1 MLEGAVARLLNHLL
15 GKYVVDL
22 DTENLNVGI
31 FSGHVQLTDLKL
43 KTEALYEL
51 GLPIEVKAGTVGKIW
66 LQIPWTCL
74 WSQPVLVNIE
84 DLHIICGPLL
94 SDQPFDAEKNK
105 RLIRAFKRK
114 ILADLDTESHIIGG
128 PNSFSEHLVT
138 NILNCLQFSVTNVH
152 IRYEDVISYKTPISA
167 GLCIGSVTAETTNS
181 KWKPNKPETNSNTC
195 YYLVKLETLS
205 AYWNSD
211 SKLSKWNLPS
221 EYYVWRNAMSNSL
234 QNFSINDENFEF
246 VLKPM
251 TTKIKITMNKS
262 NIGNI
267 GKCLIDVIVQDCNL
281 QISKEQYDAILAVS
295 DSLKRILI
303 SWDFLASRPHETIL
317 GNTKAWWKYAY
328 FAVLDQRIRP
338 YSWKKIKNVRDYYRG
353 YVQTYKQIILNPN
366 DTELKLDLQKYEDN
380 LSVINVVIA
389 RQHARLLVQSRSL
402 SEKNFW
408 SMLPSPERTLLCKK
422 IGFYDKNCDQLQ
434 IDQQYNLRMGNFS
447 LSLTHDSKE
456 IFLLTLTQTN
466 FNFHPNQLEDTFK
479 ALVKIEG
486 LILEGSNEDEQ
497 LISILASEHL
507 STSPAYFFKAEL
519 EKMPTNSNASHKLNL
534 ALDSVECLYNQQ
546 FFDDLSKWLDNEYL
560 TQTSLFSEIND
571 CPQTIRSFFDEK
583 LQQKWDLTLSIKIPF
598 MVIPE
603 FGSFLKAD
611 NILVVDLG
619 RYLVTTELCQNSDL
633 IENATQMEMEEQLYS
648 KYHIECTDMQVLFCQ
663 NSDNWKDERKEK
675 DTDLHIIPKTA
686 FSATYACCT
695 RIEKTIPRY
704 KFNINFPTLKLNLSE
719 RKSGQILKFFTNNGN
734 YLERGKP
741 NPRPETDFYEHKIIQ
756 SYNLKYLSS
765 VESKVSIKDNFIKI
779 KRGKVDKNQLNK
791 IEKCADNVKKEDMNE
806 AWARYVDLPGL
817 EDNISPNN
825 NITVLLRFIINEFTL
840 VFSRSSDST
849 DRQYLMFRL
858 GLLTTDVALMTYGPA
873 YQISVN
879 SVLLT
884 DKLHTTPSGQY
895 LDLVHSPFPSTVD
908 VITILYRKVSASC
921 PDFWSHFHGVETS
934 LVADFG
940 TIHLL
945 LHQEAIHTLV
955 KYSNYL
961 FNKLKL
967 QTPLSIRDA
976 ALKSLKLINNVLH
989 QQPVTPVPPGSVKF
1003 SHSARFADVNV
1014 RVCDSDFDIINIQLS
1029 GLEMDFLFRANERF
1043 VFRSYLSNINVEHL
1057 SEVTLYS
1064 KVLSTDE
1071 DKVFELKYVR
1081 HASHINQN
1089 EISNREEMTTGG
1101 SFKFQLGQ
1109 IHLTLLYKLIVQIQR
1124 FVTNLEAVPYINNI
1138 IEYLYNAVTTVTD
1151 TLKANTKI
1159 HLAINVCGPIL
1170 LFPQKSSSPNV
1181 MIIDTG
1187 ELHVENFFKEYNSDT
1202 MENILIKW
1210 TGTTITRGVMTLIP
1224 SLEMQETLIEPI
1236 NLNFDIKRYTNIK
1249 SAQKFWD
1256 IDGALDP
1263 IQVTLGQRDISTIL
1277 SIYKDNI
1284 GEGKFVDLFP
1294 VQIKSPLTSAIT
1306 DETVKTLEAFF
1317 CEPKQKNIVAK
1328 FSLDEITLLLFFDS
1342 GELLSSPIRDLNHG
1356 LCKFKVSE
1364 VNTTFTIYTDGSLD
1378 GKLSADGI
1386 LVEEIG
1392 PDANIYDKRIL
1403 QSPVDDNKNNNCN
1416 ITINRAPIVDITFHQ
1431 NKSGD
1436 NSADVIIG
1444 RLSLSLSVPFCEK
1457 LALFVLECLPKD
1469 NSDIGI
1475 VNHGYECDTHEE
1487 KEYAASLTISLRIN
1501 KPEFIFVVET
1511 TSNKKRYF
1519 ITHTEILSDYSR
1531 HGNRLNLVVSL
1542 SGLHSLFYDIG
1553 VQSNEPYVILKQC
1566 DVEFSK
1572 CYSEEKGKKII
1583 ASISSVY
1590 VQICSRVVHSL
1601 SDILNDISEHF
1612 KVPELEPRD
1621 AVTKLEEDLWES
1633 KKMDD
1638 FVQPKPDSTLDNKL
1652 VAKEVELHEILLVPK
1667 FDIVLI
1673 FELEDTQV
1681 LLVKSTMEVTVYD
1694 WSSLLNC
1701 TCEVTIQ
1708 ANYFN
1713 ENLQVWEPVVD
1724 PVVIDE
1730 KEYRPWDVLVKIF
1743 QDKSLP
1749 MLSSLDQKSRNA
1761 TREKKSTPT
1770 TTEDED
1776 SGEDMMYLEPINP
1789 LHNRHNRRVKTSLST
1804 FLDDSDSENEDGAME
1819 KLAAAISDLF
1829 TGDWNES
1836 EDSDYI
1842 HSSDNEDDSDD
1853 NVKRKSQDDKM
1864 SQFASYTK
1872 STYVLIDA
1880 KEVLNVTITPT
1891 FLKVMNEL
1899 LTIYSNKTL
1908 SVITNK
1914 KTINLT
1920 NDIGPQS
1927 KVELYEKK
1935 SVESYEEDALI
1946 CVKTFEN
1953 QDSVPN
1959 SPSKSVYYVSD
1970 FSEDVNE
1977 DKDSTQGDVFKADLE
1992 NNYDFATMS
2001 SLQFPSETTPQLYD
2015 KINAHFMRVF
2025 IPHCTPIQTN
2035 CSKRAWQKLMRLH
2048 STIPGQKYYLAAKH
2062 TISKS
2067 GRNVVISSPLQIKN
2081 ETCFALSVLY
2091 QPSVLQQLNLEPVG
2105 DVTNP
2110 FETTMRIAV
2119 LEAHEHYNV
2128 PLYIAYH
2135 CKLFIQ
2141 PAYAEGHYTSD
2152 CGIWWKDLATELD
2165 IAHNLHCRPRTD
2177 SNLEVFSLRVMLT
2190 RNLDIPNSQA
2200 HTVPN
2205 YVIHLLPPL
2214 IFHNYLPYSLEV
2226 ENVGLKQ
2233 LIKIE
2238 PGEKKSVY
2246 SLDLSKDQKL
2256 LIRVKYNLLTWSGI
2270 LNFTTYLDEKIVV
2283 LSSDSKEIKH
2293 LAINT
2298 KTDREGSCN
2307 MFFYTPYWII
2317 NKIGLP
2323 LQIKASATNT
2333 VYDSNSEDILLFTYK
2348 RHGKQTLSVKV
2359 YDSNWSN
2366 EFGLECAGTTG
2377 LIICK
2382 DNERKKKYLFFLSI
2396 KLSQMCPRLTKIV
2409 TLLPTFLITN
2419 NTNKKLRF
2427 MEHNEKTD
2435 LWIDLESS
2443 QTVTFWPETSSM
2455 QMYVKYRDSKVISQ
2469 AFNFATPNSTVLRM
2483 DKGGALKV
2491 EVTGGISDSFR
2502 VTFYEYKSGD
2512 APVLVKNYCPDL
2524 FLKIQQQ
2531 DQSQV
2536 TLLSPYNSLLYT
2548 WDDPTRIRK
2557 LAWNVYNNKGAGF
2570 VLDICKDSHG
2580 EEKIL
2585 FHSVTPTT
2593 SVTISSSE
2601 DSDSS
2606 DSVKTTMNKKVRR
2619 DKIVIYW
2626 LCYADGLQRTL
2637 LFTQESRIYNT
2648 VLKHYFLEH
2657 CDLECLVS
2665 LCGVGVS
2672 LFTSENAKK
2681 EHVYGSL
2688 VDSPAIWE
2696 VNVGHKWKTLTLE
2709 LASWIEDKYKLHYKK
2724 CQLRDYIHIDFEK
2737 MYMLKPFFAELK
2749 RTYTPAV
2756 YLQYRKSKNYNHFN
2770 FKLNTLQID
2779 NKVNNTIV
2787 LYPLPGNVTKGL
2799 NSFIDVNVLKCLA
2812 KDCDIYRHIKVNI
2825 KDFYLN
2831 IENDLFVDIRE
2842 LLVQYKKFYD
2852 ETNISYVNDI
2862 KSIQDLT
2869 LVRSKDPQTGRSLI
2883 EYLSVSSF
2891 EIQLHISNKTQLI
2904 LKSSK
2909 LPLCKILDY
2918 LFPINISPYMPLEG
2932 VLQKVSAI
2940 EQTNLCDHL
2949 STCLE
2954 NLLQQIIAQF
2964 LQQYYSHVLGLQVL
2978 VNTFAIQPAI
2988 LYPQI
2993 DLEKMSNT
3001 VLYGSRCLLSHINM
3015 SPAALEACVVDIF
3028 AHQTIENIQ
3037 RIRRHGSYQ
3046 KSEVVPKIITTSCRN
3061 FHTGVP
3067 NALNQLI
3074 VRKQNA
3080 GINCDGEMFFR
3091 TTGKA
3096 LFSLMT
3102 RHPDEKSDSVEVAK
3116 EALRRASI
3124 LGEPIR
3130 IQQRLTR
3137 YYNRY
3142 LGLKPFSVYESM
3154 GQYLLETVANSRFMK
3169 DTYWSHASIDR
3180 SGKSV
3185 LIVSLQH
3192 VVRINKCRLWG
3203 PWDVEWAIDLDDILS
3218 MPKITSTELVFNM
3231 RQSENNTR
3239 ELLLTISGDK
3249 EMLTWIHEKIEQA
3262 IIVSMEDKSWPVAE
3276 NP

>member
-51 GLPIEVKAGTVGKIW
+51 GLPIEVKAGTIGKIW
-66 LQIPWTCL
+66 LQIPWTSL
-74 WSQPVLVNIE
+74 WSQPVVVNIE
-84 DLHIICGPLL
+84 DLHIVSGPLL
-94 SDQPFDAEKNK
+94 TNETFDADKNK

-114 ILADLDTESHIIGG
+114 LLANLDTESHIIGG

-138 NILNCLQFSVTNVH
+138 NILNSLQFTVTNVH
-152 IRYEDVISYKTPISA
+152 IRYEDLVSYKTPISA
-167 GLCIGSVTAETTNS
+167 GLCIGSITAETTNS
-181 KWKPNKPETNSNTC
+181 KWKASKVESNSNNC
-195 YYLVKLETLS
+195 YYLIKIETLS
-205 AYWNSD
+205 TYWNHD
-211 SKLSKWNLPS
+211 SKVTKWNLPS
-221 EYYVWRNAMSNSL
+221 EYYMWRNAMSNSL
-234 QNFSINDENFEF
+234 QNFSMNDETFNF

-262 NIGNI
+262 NAGNI
-267 GKCLIDVIVQDCNL
+267 LKCLTDVIVQDCNIQL
-281 QISKEQYDAILAVS
+281 CKEQYDSILAVN
-295 DSLKRILI
+295 DSLKRVLV
-303 SWDFLASRPHETIL
+303 SWEFLSSRPKQTIL
-317 GNTKAWWKYAY
+317 ENKRAWWKYAY
-328 FAVLDQRIRP
+328 LAVLEQRVRP
-338 YSWKKIKNVRDYYRG
+338 YTWERIKKTRECYRG
-353 YVQTYKQIILNPN
+353 YMQTYKQIILNPN

-380 LSVINVVIA
+380 LSIVNIVIA

-422 IGFYDKNCDQLQ
+422 IGFYDKNCDHLH
-434 IDQQYNLRMGNFS
+434 IDQQYNLRMGNIS
-447 LSLTHDSKE
+447 LSLTNNSKE
-456 IFLLTLTQTN
+456 IVLLTLTQTN
-466 FNFHPNQLEDTFK
+466 LSFHPNNFDCSYK
-479 ALVKIEG
+479 SVIKVEG
-486 LILEGSNEDEQ
+486 VIMEGSNEDEQ
-497 LISILASEHL
+497 LMSIIASEHL
-507 STSPAYFFKAEL
+507 STSPAYILKADF
-519 EKMPTNSNASHKLNL
+519 EKMPTGSKCSHRLNVT
-534 ALDSVECLYNQQ
+534 LDSIECLYNQQ
-546 FFDDLSKWLDNEYL
+546 FCEDIMTYLDNEFL
-560 TQTSLFSEIND
+560 PRASLSNLLREWPNI
-571 CPQTIRSFFDEK
+571 IRGLIDSK
-583 LQQKWDLTLSIKIPF
+583 LSKKWDMTLNVKIPF
-598 MVIPE
+598 FVIPE

-619 RYLVTTELCQNSDL
+619 RYFVTTELCQTADL
-633 IENATQMEMEEQLYS
+633 IENATQMEMEEQFYS
-648 KYHIECTDMQVLFCQ
+648 KLHIECNDMQVLFCQ

-675 DTDLHIIPKTA
+675 DTDLHIVPKNSFSAVYARSSRLEKSIPK
-686 FSATYACCT
+686 
-695 RIEKTIPRY
+695 Y
-704 KFNINFPTLKLNLSE
+704 KFNLNFHSLKINMSE
-719 RKSGQILKFFTNNGN
+719 RKSGQILKFFSNNGN
-734 YLERGKP
+734 YLDVTRIYFKP
-741 NPRPETDFYEHKIIQ
+741 DLTFDKDIVINYLG
-756 SYNLKYLSS
+756 SKYLAD
-765 VESKVSIKDNFIKI
+765 VEALVSITDNFIKI
-779 KRGKVDKNQLNK
+779 KRGKIDKSQTTK
-791 IEKCADNVKKEDMNE
+791 IEKSNNNTKKEDMNE

-825 NITVLLRFIINEFTL
+825 NIIILLRFIINEFTV

-858 GLLTTDVALMTYGPA
+858 GLLTADIALMTFGPA
-873 YQISVN
+873 YQVSIN
-879 SVLLT
+879 SILLT

-895 LDLVHSPFPSTVD
+895 LDLIYSPFPCTVD
-908 VITILYRKVSASC
+908 VITVLYRKVSAGC

-967 QTPLSIRDA
+967 QTPISLRDTT
-976 ALKSLKLINNVLH
+976 LKVMKFINNLLH
-989 QQPVTPVPPGSVKF
+989 QQPLTPVPPGSIKF
-1003 SHSARFADVNV
+1003 SHSARLADINV
-1014 RVCDSDFDIINIQLS
+1014 RVCDSDFDIVNIQLS

-1057 SEVTLYS
+1057 SEITLYT

-1081 HASHINQN
+1081 QASHIQKND
-1089 EISNREEMTTGG
+1089 ITNRDETLTGG

-1124 FVTNLEAVPYINNI
+1124 FVMNLEALPYINRI

-1151 TLKANTKI
+1151 TLKANTRI
-1159 HLAINVCGPIL
+1159 HLAINVCGPVL

-1187 ELHVENFFKEYNSDT
+1187 DLYVENFFKEYSNDI
-1202 MENILIKW
+1202 MENILLKW
-1210 TGTTITRGVMTLIP
+1210 TGMTVTRGVMTLVP

-1236 NLNFDIKRYTNIK
+1236 NVNFDIKRYTNIK

-1256 IDGALDP
+1256 IDGALDC
-1263 IQVTLGQRDISTIL
+1263 ILITLGQRDISTIL

-1284 GEGKFVDLFP
+1284 GEGKIIDLFP
-1294 VQIKSPLTSAIT
+1294 DQIKAQRCAAIT

-1328 FSLDEITLLLFFDS
+1328 FSLDEVTLSLFFDS

-1356 LCKFKVSE
+1356 LCKLKISDVS
-1364 VNTTFTIYTDGSLD
+1364 TTFTIYTDGSLD
-1378 GKLSADGI
+1378 GKLSADGV

-1392 PDANIYDKRIL
+1392 PDANIYDKGIL
-1403 QSPVDDNKNNNCN
+1403 QSPIDDNKNNNCN
-1416 ITINRAPIVDITFHQ
+1416 ITINRAPIIDVTFHQ
-1431 NKSGD
+1431 NKAGD
-1436 NSADVIIG
+1436 KSADVIIG

-1457 LALFVLECLPKD
+1457 IALFVLECLPKD
-1469 NSDIGI
+1469 NLDSGI
-1475 VNHGYECDTHEE
+1475 VNHGYECDNQQSDIET
-1487 KEYAASLTISLRIN
+1487 KEYSASLTISLRIN

-1553 VQSNEPYVILKQC
+1553 VHSNEPYVILKQC

-1583 ASISSVY
+1583 ASVSSIY

-1601 SDILNDISEHF
+1601 TDILNDITEHF
-1612 KVPELEPRD
+1612 KVPEVENKTHCRTSSKSECD
-1621 AVTKLEEDLWES
+1621 DLWEP
-1633 KKMDD
+1633 KKIDEFASQNSD
-1638 FVQPKPDSTLDNKL
+1638 FRCEEKII
-1652 VAKEVELHEILLVPK
+1652 AKGIDVHEILLIPK
-1667 FDIVLI
+1667 FDIVVI
-1673 FELEDTQV
+1673 FELEETQV
-1681 LLVKSTMEVTVYD
+1681 LLIKSTMEVTIYD

-1701 TCEVTIQ
+1701 TCEFTIQ

-1713 ENLQVWEPVVD
+1713 ENLQAWEPVID

-1730 KEYRPWDVLVKIF
+1730 KEYKPWDVLIKIF

-1749 MLSSLDQKSRNA
+1749 MLGVVDHKSKNHSG
-1761 TREKKSTPT
+1761 EKKKNTPT

-1789 LHNRHNRRVKTSLST
+1789 LHNRNNRRVKTSLST

-1842 HSSDNEDDSDD
+1842 HSSEGEDESDD
-1853 NVKRKSQDDKM
+1853 NIKPKTQEDKT
-1864 SQFASYTK
+1864 QPFTNYTK
-1872 STYVLIDA
+1872 STYILIDA
-1880 KEVLNVTITPT
+1880 KEVLNVSVTPT
-1891 FLKVMNEL
+1891 LLRVLSEL

-1908 SVITNK
+1908 SVVTNK
-1914 KTINLT
+1914 KSINLI

-1935 SVESYEEDALI
+1935 NDENGEDDTLVY
-1946 CVKTFEN
+1946 VKPFEN
-1953 QDSVPN
+1953 QDSAPSSPN
-1959 SPSKSVYYVSD
+1959 KSVYYSVD
-1970 FSEDVNE
+1970 FNEDINE
-1977 DKDSTQGDVFKADLE
+1977 DKDSTQEDTAKNELE
-1992 NNYDFATMS
+1992 SNYDFVTMS
-2001 SLQFPSETTPQLYD
+2001 SLHFPSESTSHLYE
-2015 KINAHFMRVF
+2015 KINNHFIKVF
-2025 IPHCTPIQTN
+2025 IPNCSPIQTN
-2035 CSKRAWQKLMRLH
+2035 CSRKSWQKLMKLQC
-2048 STIPGQKYYLAAKH
+2048 TVPGQKYYLAAKH
-2062 TISKS
+2062 TISKC
-2067 GRNVVISSPLQIKN
+2067 GRKLVISSPLQIKN

-2119 LEAHEHYNV
+2119 LEAHESYNV

-2152 CGIWWKDLATELD
+2152 SGIWWKDLATELD
-2165 IAHNLHCRPRTD
+2165 IAHNLHCRPRSD

-2190 RNLDIPNSQA
+2190 KNLDIPNSQA
-2200 HTVPN
+2200 HSVPN
-2205 YVIHLLPPL
+2205 YIIHLLPPL
-2214 IFHNYLPYSLEV
+2214 ILHNYLPYSLEV
-2226 ENVGLKQ
+2226 ENVMLKQ
-2233 LIKIE
+2233 HIKIE

-2256 LIRVKYNLLTWSGI
+2256 LIKVKYNLLTWSGI
-2270 LNFTTYLDEKIVV
+2270 LNFTTYLDEKIVI
-2283 LSSDSKEIKH
+2283 LSSDSKEVKH

-2307 MFFYTPYWII
+2307 IFFYTPYWII

-2333 VYDSNSEDILLFTYK
+2333 VYESNNEDILLFTYK
-2348 RHGKQTLSVKV
+2348 RHGKQTLNVKV

-2409 TLLPTFLITN
+2409 TLLPSFLVTN
-2419 NTNKKLRF
+2419 CTHRNLRF

-2435 LWIDLESS
+2435 LWIDIGTN

-2455 QMYVKYRDSKVISQ
+2455 QMYVKYRDSKLISQ

-2491 EVTGGISDSFR
+2491 EITGGISDSFR
-2502 VTFYEYKSGD
+2502 ITFHEYTYGD
-2512 APVLVKNYCPDL
+2512 APILVKNYCPDL

-2531 DQSQV
+2531 EQSQV

-2548 WDDPTRIRK
+2548 WDDPTKIRK
-2557 LAWNVYNNKGAGF
+2557 LVWNVYNNKGTGF
-2570 VLDICKDSHG
+2570 LIDIFKDAYG

-2593 SVTISSSE
+2593 SMHISSSSD

-2626 LCYADGLQRTL
+2626 LCYAEGLQRVL
-2637 LFTQESRIYNT
+2637 LFTQESRIFNA
-2648 VLKHYFLEH
+2648 VLSSYFLEH
-2657 CDLECLVS
+2657 CDIECLVS

-2672 LFTSENAKK
+2672 LFTSENSKK
-2681 EHVYGSL
+2681 EHVYASV
-2688 VDSPAIWE
+2688 VDTPAIWE

-2709 LASWIEDKYKLHYKK
+2709 LASWIEDKYRLHYKK

-2749 RTYTPAV
+2749 RTYTPAI
-2756 YLQYRKSKNYNHFN
+2756 YFQFRKSKNYHYFN
-2770 FKLNTLQID
+2770 FKLNTLQVD
-2779 NKVNNTIV
+2779 NKVSNTIV
-2787 LYPLPGNVTKGL
+2787 LYPLPTSVVKGL
-2799 NSFIDVNVLKCLA
+2799 NSFIDLNVLKCST
-2812 KDCDIYRHIKVNI
+2812 KDCDIYRHIKINI

-2842 LLVQYKKFYD
+2842 LIMYYKKFCDEATVSYD
-2852 ETNISYVNDI
+2852 LRN
-2862 KSIQDLT
+2862 
-2869 LVRSKDPQTGRSLI
+2869 GRSVI
-2883 EYLSVSSF
+2883 EYVSISNF
-2891 EIQLHISNKTQLI
+2891 EIQLHISNKTQISLNCNN
-2904 LKSSK
+2904 
-2909 LPLCKILDY
+2909 LPLCKVLNY

-2932 VLQKVSAI
+2932 VLHKVSAI
-2940 EQTNLCDHL
+2940 EQAYLCEHL
-2949 STCLE
+2949 ETTLS
-2954 NLLQQIIAQF
+2954 NLLQQIISQF

-2988 LYPQI
+2988 MYPQL
-2993 DLEKMSNT
+2993 DLEKMANT
-3001 VLYGSRCLLSHINM
+3001 LLYGSRCLLSHINM
-3015 SPAALEACVVDIF
+3015 SPAALEQCVIDIF
-3028 AHQTIENIQ
+3028 ANQTFENIQ

-3046 KSEVVPKIITTSCRN
+3046 KSEVVPKIITASCRN
-3061 FHTGVP
+3061 FHSGVP

-3096 LFSLMT
+3096 LYSLIT
-3102 RHPDEKSDSVEVAK
+3102 RHPDDKSNSVEVAK

-3154 GQYLLETVANSRFMK
+3154 GQNLLETVGNCRFMS
-3169 DTYWSHASIDR
+3169 DTYWSHAAIDR
-3180 SGKSV
+3180 VGKSI
-3185 LIVSLQH
+3185 LLVSLQH
-3192 VVRINKCRLWG
+3192 VIRINKCRLWG
-3203 PWDVEWAIDLDDILS
+3203 PWDVEWAIDLDDIIS

-3239 ELLLTISGDK
+3239 EILLKISGDK

-3262 IIVSMEDKSWPVAE
+3262 IIVSMEDKSWTVTE

>member
-1 MLEGAVARLLNHLL
+1 MLEGAVARLLNQLL

-51 GLPIEVKAGTVGKIW
+51 GLPVEVKAGTVGKIR
-66 LQIPWTCL
+66 LQIPWTSL
-74 WSQPVLVNIE
+74 WNQPVVVNIE
-84 DLHIICGPLL
+84 DLHIISSPII
-94 SDQPFDAEKNK
+94 SKEPFDADKNK

-114 ILADLDTESHIIGG
+114 LLADLDTESHIIGG
-128 PNSFSEHLVT
+128 PNTFSEHLVT
-138 NILNCLQFSVTNVH
+138 NILNSLQLTVTNIH
-152 IRYEDVISYKTPISA
+152 IRYEDLISYKTPISA
-167 GLCIGSVTAETTNS
+167 GLCIGSITAETTNS
-181 KWKPNKPETNSNTC
+181 KWKAAKPDTNSNTHF
-195 YYLVKLETLS
+195 YLIKIETLS
-205 AYWNSD
+205 TYWNYD
-211 SKLSKWNLPS
+211 SKVTKWNLPS
-221 EYYVWRNAMSNSL
+221 QYYTWRNAMSNSL
-234 QNFSINDENFEF
+234 QNFSMNDESFNF
-246 VLKPM
+246 
-251 TTKIKITMNKS
+251 
-262 NIGNI
+262 
-267 GKCLIDVIVQDCNL
+267 
-281 QISKEQYDAILAVS
+281 
-295 DSLKRILI
+295 
-303 SWDFLASRPHETIL
+303 
-317 GNTKAWWKYAY
+317 
-328 FAVLDQRIRP
+328 
-338 YSWKKIKNVRDYYRG
+338 
-353 YVQTYKQIILNPN
+353 
-366 DTELKLDLQKYEDN
+366 ELKLDLQKYEDN
-380 LSVINVVIA
+380 LSIVNIVIA
-389 RQHARLLVQSRSL
+389 RQQARLLVQSRSL

-422 IGFYDKNCDQLQ
+422 IGFYDKSHDQLH
-434 IDQQYNLRMGNFS
+434 IDQQYNLRMGIIS
-447 LSLTHDSKE
+447 LSVTNSSKE
-456 IFLLTLTQTN
+456 ILLLTLTQIN
-466 FNFHPNQLEDTFK
+466 FNIHPHYMEDSYKAQLK
-479 ALVKIEG
+479 VEG
-486 LILEGSNEDEQ
+486 LILEGSNEEEQ
-497 LISILASEHL
+497 LVSIMASEHL

-519 EKMPTNSNASHKLNL
+519 EKMPSNSKESHKLQL
-534 ALDSVECLYNQQ
+534 SLDSVECLYNKQ
-546 FFDDLSKWLDNEYL
+546 FFEDIKTFLDNDCL
-560 TQTSLFSEIND
+560 PKNSLYNHITNW
-571 CPQTIRSFFDEK
+571 PTAIRKFLDAKLDEK
-583 LQQKWDLTLSIKIPF
+583 WDMTLNIKIPF
-598 MVIPE
+598 VVIPE

-611 NILVVDLG
+611 NIVVIDLG
-619 RYLVTTELCQNSDL
+619 HYFITTDLCQSSEA

-648 KYHIECTDMQVLFCQ
+648 KLHIECSDMQVLFCQ
-663 NSDNWKDERKEK
+663 NSDDWKDERKEK
-675 DTDLHIIPKTA
+675 DTDLHVIPKTA
-686 FSATYACCT
+686 FSAIYAKCSK
-695 RIEKTIPRY
+695 IEKTIPSY
-704 KFNINFPTLKLNLSE
+704 KFNINFHSLKINMSE
-719 RKSGQILKFFTNNGN
+719 RKSGQILKFFSNKEVSLEITNFSHEYNANFIKDKISGLVALQ
-734 YLERGKP
+734 YLTEV
-741 NPRPETDFYEHKIIQ
+741 ET
-756 SYNLKYLSS
+756 
-765 VESKVSIKDNFIKI
+765 KVSIKDNFIKI
-779 KRGKVDKNQLNK
+779 KRGKTDKNLQNK
-791 IEKCADNVKKEDMNE
+791 IEKCTDNAKKEDMNE

-825 NITVLLRFIINEFTL
+825 NIMILLRFVINEFSL

-849 DRQYLMFRL
+849 DRQYLLFRL
-858 GLLTTDVALMTYGPA
+858 GVLAMDVALMSFGPA
-873 YQISVN
+873 FQISIN
-879 SVLLT
+879 SILLT

-955 KYSNYL
+955 KYSKYFL
-961 FNKLKL
+961 NKYASKQNFLNTATMFFRLKA
-967 QTPLSIRDA
+967 QTPLPVRQMAIRTI
-976 ALKSLKLINNVLH
+976 KLINSMLH
-989 QQPVTPVPPGSVKF
+989 QQPTAPVPPGSVKF
-1003 SHSARFADVNV
+1003 SHSARLADVNV

-1057 SEVTLYS
+1057 SEITLYS

-1081 HASHINQN
+1081 YATHLQKND
-1089 EISNREEMTTGG
+1089 ISNREEMSTGG

-1124 FVTNLEAVPYINNI
+1124 FIVNLEAISYINQI
-1138 IEYLYNAVTTVTD
+1138 IDILYNAVTSVTD

-1159 HLAINVCGPIL
+1159 HIAINVCGPIL

-1187 ELHVENFFKEYNSDT
+1187 ELNVENFFKEYGNDT
-1202 MENILIKW
+1202 MENILLKW
-1210 TGTTITRGVMTLIP
+1210 TGLTITRGVMTLVP
-1224 SLEMQETLIEPI
+1224 SLEMQETLIEPM

-1256 IDGALDP
+1256 IDGALDC
-1263 IQVTLGQRDISTIL
+1263 IQITLGQRDISTIL

-1284 GEGKFVDLFP
+1284 GEGKIVDLFP
-1294 VQIKSPLTSAIT
+1294 NQIKSPTDRVGV

-1328 FSLDEITLLLFFDS
+1328 FSLEEITLLLFFDS
-1342 GELLSSPIRDLNHG
+1342 GELLSSPIRDLNH
-1356 LCKFKVSE
+1356 E

-1378 GKLSADGI
+1378 GKLAADGVLI
-1386 LVEEIG
+1386 EEIG
-1392 PDANIYDKRIL
+1392 PDANIYDKGIL
-1403 QSPVDDNKNNNCN
+1403 QSPIDDNKNNNCN
-1416 ITINRAPIVDITFHQ
+1416 ITINRAPIVDVTFHQ
-1431 NKSGD
+1431 NKAGD
-1436 NSADVIIG
+1436 RSADVIIG

-1475 VNHGYECDTHEE
+1475 INHGYECDTHQTDLEN
-1487 KEYAASLTISLRIN
+1487 KEYSASLTISLRIN

-1531 HGNRLNLVVSL
+1531 HSNRLNLVVSL

-1553 VQSNEPYVILKQC
+1553 VHSSEPYVILKQC

-1583 ASISSVY
+1583 ASISSIY
-1590 VQICSRVVHSL
+1590 IQICSRVVHSL
-1601 SDILNDISEHF
+1601 TDILNDIAEHF
-1612 KVPELEPRD
+1612 KVPEVEN
-1621 AVTKLEEDLWES
+1621 VKTEYKTVNKHESEDLWEP
-1633 KKMDD
+1633 KKTDE
-1638 FVQPKPDSTLDNKL
+1638 FSHVQGDCVFGNRII
-1652 VAKEVELHEILLVPK
+1652 AKEIDLHEILLVPK

-1673 FELEDTQV
+1673 SELEETQV
-1681 LLVKSTMEVTVYD
+1681 LLVKSTLEVTVYD

-1701 TCEVTIQ
+1701 TCECTIQ

-1713 ENLQVWEPVVD
+1713 ENLQTWEPVID

-1730 KEYRPWDVLVKIF
+1730 KEYKPWDVLIKIF

-1749 MLSSLDQKSRNA
+1749 MLGAMENKSKNHA
-1761 TREKKSTPT
+1761 SKDKKNTPT

-1789 LHNRHNRRVKTSLST
+1789 LHNRNNRRVKTSLST

-1842 HSSDNEDDSDD
+1842 HSSDGEDDSDD
-1853 NVKRKSQDDKM
+1853 NIKPNKLQEDKIHHCTK
-1864 SQFASYTK
+1864 YTK
-1872 STYVLIDA
+1872 STYILVDA
-1880 KEVLNVTITPT
+1880 KETLNVSITPT
-1891 FLKVMNEL
+1891 FLKVLNEL
-1899 LTIYSNKTL
+1899 FTIYSNKTL
-1908 SVITNK
+1908 SVVTNK
-1914 KTINLT
+1914 KSINLV
-1920 NDIGPQS
+1920 NDIGPHS

-1935 SVESYEEDALI
+1935 SEENDEEDVLI

-1959 SPSKSVYYVSD
+1959 SPTKSIYYIAD
-1970 FSEDVNE
+1970 FSEEANE
-1977 DKDSTQGDVFKADLE
+1977 DKDSTQGDVCKSDME
-1992 NNYDFATMS
+1992 INYDFATLA
-2001 SLQFPSETTPQLYD
+2001 SLQFPSESTSQLYE
-2015 KINAHFMRVF
+2015 KINSHFMKVY
-2025 IPHCTPIQTN
+2025 IPNCSPIQTN
-2035 CSKRAWQKLMRLH
+2035 CSKKTWQKLMRLH
-2048 STIPGQKYYLAAKH
+2048 STIPGQTYYLAAKH
-2062 TISKS
+2062 TITKY
-2067 GRNVVISSPLQIKN
+2067 GRNVVLSSPLQIKN
-2081 ETCFALSVLY
+2081 ETCFALSVMY

-2152 CGIWWKDLATELD
+2152 SGIWWRDLATELD
-2165 IAHNLHCRPRTD
+2165 IAHNLHCRPRSN

-2190 RNLDIPNSQA
+2190 RNLEIPNSQA

-2214 IFHNYLPYSLEV
+2214 ILHNFLPYSLEV

-2256 LIRVKYNLLTWSGI
+2256 LIKVKYNLLIWSGI

-2283 LSSDSKEIKH
+2283 LSSESKDVKH

-2307 MFFYTPYWII
+2307 LFFYTPYWIV

-2333 VYDSNSEDILLFTYK
+2333 VYESNNEDILLFTYK
-2348 RHGKQTLSVKV
+2348 RHGKQTLNVKV
-2359 YDSNWSN
+2359 YESNWSN

-2409 TLLPTFLITN
+2409 TLLPSFVVTN
-2419 NTNKKLRF
+2419 NTNKNLRF

-2435 LWIDLESS
+2435 LWTDLDSH

-2455 QMYVKYRDSKVISQ
+2455 QMYVKYRDSKLISQ
-2469 AFNFATPNSTVLRM
+2469 AFNIATTNRTVLRM
-2483 DKGGALKV
+2483 DKGQ
-2491 EVTGGISDSFR
+2491 E
-2502 VTFYEYKSGD
+2502 
-2512 APVLVKNYCPDL
+2512 
-2524 FLKIQQQ
+2524 
-2531 DQSQV
+2531 QSQV

-2548 WDDPTRIRK
+2548 WDDPTKIRK
-2557 LAWNVYNNKGAGF
+2557 LVWNVYNNKGTGF
-2570 VLDICKDSHG
+2570 LTDIFKDAYG

-2593 SVTISSSE
+2593 SLTVSSSSD

-2606 DSVKTTMNKKVRR
+2606 DSIKTTMNKKVHR

-2626 LCYADGLQRTL
+2626 LCYREGLQRVL
-2637 LFTQESRIYNT
+2637 LFTQESRIFNL
-2648 VLKHYFLEH
+2648 VLKNYFLEH
-2657 CDLECLVS
+2657 CDIECLIS
-2665 LCGVGVS
+2665 LCGVGAS
-2672 LFTSENAKK
+2672 IFTSENAKK
-2681 EHVYGSL
+2681 EHIYASL
-2688 VDSPAIWE
+2688 TDAPAIWE

-2749 RTYTPAV
+2749 RTYTPAI
-2756 YLQYRKSKNYNHFN
+2756 YFQFRKSKNYHHFN
-2770 FKLNTLQID
+2770 FKMNSFQVD
-2779 NKVNNTIV
+2779 NKISNTIV
-2787 LYPLPGNVTKGL
+2787 LYPLPTNVLKGL
-2799 NSFIDVNVLKCLA
+2799 NSFVDVNILKCST
-2812 KDCDIYRHIKVNI
+2812 KDCDIYRHIKINI

-2831 IENDLFVDIRE
+2831 IENDLFIDVRE
-2842 LLVQYKKFYD
+2842 LLAQYKKICD
-2852 ETNISYVNDI
+2852 ETTLSYITDM
-2862 KSIQDLT
+2862 KSIHDLAA
-2869 LVRSKDPQTGRSLI
+2869 SKIKDQRTGQNII
-2883 EYLSVSSF
+2883 EYLSVSNF
-2891 EIQLHISNKTQLI
+2891 EIQLHISNKTQISLN
-2904 LKSSK
+2904 SSN
-2909 LPLCKILDY
+2909 LPMCKILDY

-2932 VLQKVSAI
+2932 VLHKISAI
-2940 EQTNLCDHL
+2940 EQVYL
-2949 STCLE
+2949 SEQLHTTLYD
-2954 NLLQQIIAQF
+2954 LLQQTISQF

-2978 VNTFAIQPAI
+2978 
-2988 LYPQI
+2988 YPQG
-2993 DLEKMSNT
+2993 DLEKMANT
-3001 VLYGSRCLLSHINM
+3001 LLYGSRCLLSHINM
-3015 SPAALEACVVDIF
+3015 SPAALEQCVVDIF
-3028 AHQTIENIQ
+3028 AHQSIENIQ

-3046 KSEVVPKIITTSCRN
+3046 KSEIVPKMITTSCKN
-3061 FHTGVP
+3061 FHSGVP

-3096 LFSLMT
+3096 LYSLIT
-3102 RHPDEKSDSVEVAK
+3102 RHPDDKSDSVDVAK

-3137 YYNRY
+3137 YYNKY

-3154 GQYLLETVANSRFMK
+3154 GQYLLETVANCRFLN
-3169 DTYWSHASIDR
+3169 DTYWSHASIDKI
-3180 SGKSV
+3180 GKSIL
-3185 LIVSLQH
+3185 LISLQH
-3192 VVRINKCRLWG
+3192 VIRINKCRLWG
-3203 PWDVEWAIDLDDILS
+3203 PWDVEWAIDLDDIIS
-3218 MPKITSTELVFNM
+3218 MPKITSTELTFNM
-3231 RQSENNTR
+3231 RQNENNPR
-3239 ELLLTISGDK
+3239 ELLLKISGDK

-3262 IIVSMEDKSWPVAE
+3262 IIVSMEEKSWAVTE